1 MTHALDSALE
11 GAREANLRRAV
22 RALLRRP
29 LLRAGGAQAEEFR
42 LVRRYGAELRSWFD
56 ANTGWRLIV
65 DSEVARLVKL
75 TPTTDDPTHPAR
87 DIRSRAPFSRRRYV
101 LTCLAL
107 LVLERSD
114 AQITL
119 GRLAEGVRVAA
130 ADEQLASAGVTFT
143 LSGREERGDLVAVV
157 RLLLELGVLG
167 RVAGDEDAYIRD
179 AGDVLYDVQRRVLA
193 GVLAPSR
200 GPSTITASELDER
213 LSQLAAD
220 PLPEA
225 EDLRNRA
232 LRHHLTRRLLDD
244 PVLYYEELDAEQLAY
259 LTGQRAALTRRVS
272 ELTGLVAEI
281 RAEGIAMVDPD
292 DDLTDVRMPDTGT
305 DGHVTLL
312 LAEYLAGRL
321 GENAVGEQGTGAV
334 AGRGDGAVADTGNG
348 AVAELGG
355 GASPEGLQPVPE
367 DKLRRFVQSLTEEHK
382 SYWRR
387 AAQEPGA
394 EALLVETAL
403 ERLTALRLV
412 RRGPAG
418 VTPLPALA
426 RYALADPTI
435 MESRAQL
442 ELAGSEQPGSPEPGP
457 NGIGQA
463 GQAQLGLP
471 A

>member
-29 LLRAGGAQAEEFR
+29 LLRAGGAEAEEFR

-75 TPTTDDPTHPAR
+75 TPTIDDPTHPAR
-87 DIRSRAPFSRRRYV
+87 DTRSRAPFSRRRYV

-107 LVLERSD
+107 SVLERSD

-143 LSGREERGDLVAVV
+143 LSGREERADLVAVV

-179 AGDVLYDVQRRVLA
+179 AGDALYDVRRRVLA

-200 GPSTITASELDER
+200 GPSTIEARELDER
-213 LSQLAAD
+213 LSQLVAD

-321 GENAVGEQGTGAV
+321 GE
-334 AGRGDGAVADTGNG
+334 G
-348 AVAELGG
+348 AVAELGDG
-355 GASPEGLQPVPE
+355 TVAARGVGAVVAEPGVGATTNGQRPVE
-367 DKLRRFVQSLTEEHK
+367 EERLRRFVRSLAEQYK

-412 RRGPAG
+412 RRGPIG

-435 MESRAQL
+435 AESSSQL
-442 ELAGSEQPGSPEPGP
+442 ELSA
-457 NGIGQA
+457 
-463 GQAQLGLP
+463 
-471 A
+471 